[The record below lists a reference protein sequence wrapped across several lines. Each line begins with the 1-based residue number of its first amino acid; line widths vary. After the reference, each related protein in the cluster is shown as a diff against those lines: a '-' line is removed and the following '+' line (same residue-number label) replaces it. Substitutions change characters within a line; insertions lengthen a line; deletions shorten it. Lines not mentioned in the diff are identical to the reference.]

1 MLDHA
6 FSFWIGQYSYPA
18 IFFLLVAGIVGFPI
32 PDQLVL
38 LISGYCVLTH
48 VLSLTPT
55 LMAAILGSV
64 CGITVSYSIGRGLG
78 AYLST
83 TRFGKKRLADGKRL
97 LDRFGNW
104 ALILGFFIPGVRN
117 LIGVVPGM
125 MRLDAA
131 KFARYAYPGAVIS
144 STVCVF
150 AGFLL
155 GTQAIWLMGSI
166 NRVLVASL
174 LTFACYVAYRRF
186 SAQRISCAREPK

>member
-1 MLDHA
+1 MDHA
-6 FSFWIGQYSYPA
+6 FSIWIGQYSYTA

-64 CGITVSYSIGRGLG
+64 CGITVSYGIGRGLG

-83 TRFGKKRLADGKRL
+83 TRFGKKRLEDGQRL
-97 LDRFGNW
+97 LDRFGHW
-104 ALILGFFIPGVRN
+104 ALILGFFITGVRN
-117 LIGVVPGM
+117 LVGIVPGM

-166 NRVLVASL
+166 NRVLLASL
-174 LTFACYVAYRRF
+174 LTLACYVAYRRF
-186 SAQRISCAREPK
+186 SPQRVSCPREPK